1 MQIVWGLFY
10 INFPQSSF
18 AVVYKYHGQLH
29 QRGHNHVKHQICL
42 CYTQT
47 GQNKRSL
54 SLQPLCDYFLFIL
67 TCMFLSTFLCYSF
80 YLKIAFIKLLHNWK
94 TPKMQSLS
102 FYTME
107 KKPWMQHKSILIKNY
122 TAIFF
127 GWSKEFCHHA
137 GLFLYSSLQFIPA
150 FIFFLSIFG
159 WTCFYPF
166 LEKFEKGISMLV
178 LIRKNVCVKS

>member
-47 GQNKRSL
+47 GQNKSSL
-54 SLQPLCDYFLFIL
+54 SLQPLSDYFLFIL

-80 YLKIAFIKLLHNWK
+80 YLKIAFIKLLHNG
-94 TPKMQSLS
+94 
-102 FYTME
+102 
-107 KKPWMQHKSILIKNY
+107 KKPQNAIIKLLYNGKKPEMQHESILIKNY

-127 GWSKEFCHHA
+127 G
-137 GLFLYSSLQFIPA
+137 
-150 FIFFLSIFG
+150 
-159 WTCFYPF
+159 
-166 LEKFEKGISMLV
+166 
-178 LIRKNVCVKS
+178 

>member
-1 MQIVWGLFY
+1 MSVYTLIFFLELLHIIVMKHFPSVFKYSDSIFQFMIFMGGETQPKLACHNANCVGLFY

-47 GQNKRSL
+47 GQNKSSL
-54 SLQPLCDYFLFIL
+54 SLQPLSDYFLFIL

-80 YLKIAFIKLLHNWK
+80 YLKIAFIMLLHNGK

-107 KKPWMQHKSILIKNY
+107 KNLKCNMKAS
-122 TAIFF
+122 
-127 GWSKEFCHHA
+127 
-137 GLFLYSSLQFIPA
+137 
-150 FIFFLSIFG
+150 
-159 WTCFYPF
+159 
-166 LEKFEKGISMLV
+166 
-178 LIRKNVCVKS
+178 

>member
-1 MQIVWGLFY
+1 MWGLFY

-47 GQNKRSL
+47 GQNKSSL

-80 YLKIAFIKLLHNWK
+80 YLKIAFIMLLHNGK
-94 TPKMQSLS
+94 SPKMQSLS
-102 FYTME
+102 FYTIE

-137 GLFLYSSLQFIPA
+137 GIFLYSSL
-150 FIFFLSIFG
+150 
-159 WTCFYPF
+159 
-166 LEKFEKGISMLV
+166 
-178 LIRKNVCVKS
+178 